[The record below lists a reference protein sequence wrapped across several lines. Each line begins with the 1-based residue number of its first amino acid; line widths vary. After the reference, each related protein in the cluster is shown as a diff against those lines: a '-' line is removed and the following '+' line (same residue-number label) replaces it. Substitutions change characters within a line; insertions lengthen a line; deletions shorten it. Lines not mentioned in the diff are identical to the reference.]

1 MLHGWRGELGRTY
14 GHAALGHGRSASA
27 GLRERACAP
36 GFLPNVITADDDKPQ
51 EQSSGEIVFE
61 DVKSFVFGAP
71 NDEAL
76 QGHRLYDLGLRFY
89 SSYEVLNSAWIADL
103 CIRNR
108 VRPSHKDAL
117 FKDLRHFILTF
128 HDSTVEVVAKAYATS
143 VEAEKP
149 LDYLSRRLRDR
160 QTWS

>member
-1 MLHGWRGELGRTY
+1 M
-14 GHAALGHGRSASA
+14 A
-27 GLRERACAP
+27 GAESLVDLTDMPLWDTDAPHPLVYANERALLVSYQMSSP
-36 GFLPNVITADDDKPQ
+36 ADDDKPQ

-89 SSYEVLNSAWIADL
+89 SSYEVPNSAWIADL

-108 VRPSHKDAL
+108 VHPSH
-117 FKDLRHFILTF
+117 
-128 HDSTVEVVAKAYATS
+128 
-143 VEAEKP
+143 
-149 LDYLSRRLRDR
+149 
-160 QTWS
+160 